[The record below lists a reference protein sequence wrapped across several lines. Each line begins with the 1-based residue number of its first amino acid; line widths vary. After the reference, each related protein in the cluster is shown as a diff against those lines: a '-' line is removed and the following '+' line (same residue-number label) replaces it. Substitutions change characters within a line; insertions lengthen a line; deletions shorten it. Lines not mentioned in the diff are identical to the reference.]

1 MGKRLHDTVPPKD
14 GKREGM
20 NFVLE
25 RNASVVKELA
35 PAGATPTLD
44 KLPRRLADFR
54 TIGEALDYA
63 AQGRRGLNFHDARGT
78 LIRGYTYSELRED
91 ALAAARRFVTLGI
104 KPGDRIALV
113 AETGAQFATAF
124 FGAVYAGAWPVPL
137 PLPTSFGGREAYVD
151 QLGIQL
157 GSCDP
162 ALLLFPPELAEFGR
176 EAGDKAGVRSRTWD
190 SLGELD
196 QADGDLPTAK
206 PDDIAYLQYSS
217 GSTRFPHGVAVT
229 HHALLDNLRAHGIGL
244 QVVETDRCISWLPW
258 YHDMGLVGCFLS
270 PVALQLSVDYLKTED
285 FARRPLA
292 WLDMI
297 TRNPGTSVSYS
308 PTFGYDI
315 CSRRMS
321 SQTRAED
328 RFDLSRWRIAGN
340 GADMIRPDVMQAF
353 VDCFDAAGFKAT
365 AFCPSYGLAEATLAV
380 SLMPPGEGIRLELV
394 EENELSGG
402 TPDVKRPRR
411 YRAVVNCGRP
421 VTGMEIEIR
430 GPSGQALPDR
440 AIGKVHVRGASV
452 MHSYFRDE
460 ESTRACLSDDGWLDT
475 GDMGYMSSGYIFI
488 VGRAKDMIIIN
499 GRNHWPQDIE
509 WAVEQLPGFKSGD
522 IAAFAITGPS
532 GEETPAV
539 LVHCRISDA
548 QERGRLRDEIR
559 ERVRAIT
566 GITPVVELVPPR
578 TLPRTSSG
586 KLSRTKARNLYLSG
600 EIQPYDIAA

>member
-1 MGKRLHDTVPPKD
+1 
-14 GKREGM
+14 
-20 NFVLE
+20 
-25 RNASVVKELA
+25 VKNELA
-35 PAGATPTLD
+35 PPGATPTLD
-44 KLPRRLADFR
+44 TIPRRLADFG

-63 AQGRRGLNFHDARGT
+63 AKGRRGLNFHDARGT
-78 LIRGYTYSELRED
+78 LALAYTYAELRED
-91 ALAAARRFVTLGI
+91 ALDHAHRFVALGI

-113 AETGAQFATAF
+113 AETGPDFAACF

-151 QLGIQL
+151 QLAIQL
-157 GSCDP
+157 KSCDP
-162 ALLLFPPELAEFGR
+162 ALFLYPAELADFCG
-176 EAGDKAGVRSRTWD
+176 AAALKADVSSRDWE
-190 SLGELD
+190 SLDEVEP
-196 QADGDLPTAK
+196 APADLPTTDQ
-206 PDDIAYLQYSS
+206 DDIAYLQYSS

-229 HHALLDNLRAHGIGL
+229 HRALLDNLRAHGIGL
-244 QVVETDRCISWLPW
+244 HVDDSDRCISWLPW
-258 YHDMGLVGCFLS
+258 YHDMGLVGCLLS
-270 PVALQLSVDYLKTED
+270 PLSLQMSVDYLKTED

-297 TRNPGTSVSYS
+297 TRNPGNSVSYS

-353 VDCFDAAGFKAT
+353 VDCFAPAGFQAS

-394 EENELSGG
+394 EENELSGCAAEEEG
-402 TPDVKRPRR
+402 RPRR

-421 VTGMEIEIR
+421 VRGMEIEIR
-430 GPSGQALPDR
+430 GPGGEVLPDR
-440 AIGKVHVRGASV
+440 GIGQVFVRGASV

-460 ESTRACLSDDGWLDT
+460 ESTEAVLSPDGWLDT
-475 GDMGYMSSGYIFI
+475 GDMGYMSRGYIFI

-539 LVHCRISDA
+539 LVHCRVSDA
-548 QERGRLRDEIR
+548 EERGRLRDEIR

>member
-1 MGKRLHDTVPPKD
+1 
-14 GKREGM
+14 
-20 NFVLE
+20 VLE
-25 RNASVVKELA
+25 RNASLKAELA
-35 PAGATPTLD
+35 PPGATPTLD
-44 KLPRRLADFR
+44 TQPRRLADFA
-54 TIGEALDYA
+54 TLGEALDYA
-63 AQGRRGLNFHDARGT
+63 AEGRRGLNFHDARGALT
-78 LIRGYTYSELRED
+78 RAYPFAELRED
-91 ALAAARRFVTLGI
+91 SLAHARRFIALGI
-104 KPGDRIALV
+104 KPGDRIAMV
-113 AETGAQFATAF
+113 AETGPEFASCF
-124 FGAVYAGAWPVPL
+124 FGAIYAGAWPVPL

-151 QLGIQL
+151 QLGVQL
-157 GSCDP
+157 GSSDP
-162 ALLLFPPELAEFGR
+162 ILFIYPVELADFGKS
-176 EAGDKAGVRSRTWD
+176 AADKAGVASRTWE
-190 SLGELD
+190 SLGDIAPES
-196 QADGDLPTAK
+196 AEFPSAK

-229 HHALLDNLRAHGIGL
+229 HRALLDNLHAHGVGL
-244 QVVETDRCISWLPW
+244 EVQDADRCISWLPW
-258 YHDMGLVGCFLS
+258 YHDMGLVGCLLS
-270 PVALQLSVDYLKTED
+270 PVSLQISSDYLKTED

-297 TRNPGTSVSYS
+297 TRNPGNSVSYS

-353 VDCFDAAGFKAT
+353 VDCFAPAGFEAA

-394 EENELSGG
+394 EEKELSGR
-402 TPDVKRPRR
+402 DEDEDDRPRR

-421 VTGMEIEIR
+421 VHGMEIEIR
-430 GPSGQALPDR
+430 AGDGRTLPER
-440 AIGKVHVRGASV
+440 GIGKVFVRGTSV
-452 MHSYFRDE
+452 MVGYFRDE
-460 ESTRACLSDDGWLDT
+460 EATEACLHDGWLDT
-475 GDMGYMSSGYIFI
+475 GDMGYMSNGYIFI

-539 LVHCRISDA
+539 LVHCRVSDNE
-548 QERGRLRDEIR
+548 ERGRLRDEIR
-559 ERVRAIT
+559 ERVRAII

-586 KLSRTKARNLYLSG
+586 KLSRVKARNLYLSG
-600 EIQPYDIAA
+600 EIIPYDIAA

>member
-1 MGKRLHDTVPPKD
+1 MDC
-14 GKREGM
+14 
-20 NFVLE
+20 VLE
-25 RNASVVKELA
+25 RNASVTKDLA

-44 KLPRRLADFR
+44 QLPRRLADFG

-63 AQGRRGLNFHDARGT
+63 AQGDRGLNFHDARGSLT
-78 LIRGYTYSELRED
+78 RAYPYSELRED
-91 ALAAARRFVTLGI
+91 ALASARRFVALGI

-113 AETGAQFATAF
+113 AETGSEFATAF

-151 QLGIQL
+151 QLAVQL
-157 GSCDP
+157 KSCDP
-162 ALLLFPPELAEFGR
+162 ALFLYPPELAEFGK
-176 EAGDKAGVRSRTWD
+176 EAADQANVASRSWET
-190 SLGELD
+190 LGEIEPVS
-196 QADGDLPTAK
+196 GDLPTAK

-244 QVVETDRCISWLPW
+244 QVLETDRCISWLPW

-270 PVALQLSVDYLKTED
+270 PMSLQMSVDYLKTED

-353 VDCFDAAGFKAT
+353 VDCFDAAGFKAS

-402 TPDVKRPRR
+402 TPEDENRPRR
-411 YRAVVNCGRP
+411 YRAVVNCGKP

-430 GPSGQALPDR
+430 GPAGELLPDR
-440 AIGKVHVRGASV
+440 GIGKVYVRGASV

-475 GDMGYMSSGYIFI
+475 GDMGYLSSGYIFI

-539 LVHCRISDA
+539 LVHCRVSDA